1 MFGLSLKEKIKNGT
15 DEQIVELLAP
25 FLEERVSS
33 AVGFIN
39 NQDGLVVGYR
49 SYLVV
54 GDLMIPTENIMFDWP
69 YQPMPIPEAFKG
81 ATH

>member
-1 MFGLSLKEKIKNGT
+1 MFGLSLKEKIKTGT
-15 DEQIVELLAP
+15 DEQVVELLAP
-25 FLEERVSS
+25 FLKDRVSA

-39 NQDGLVVGYR
+39 NEDGLVIGYQ

-54 GDLMIPTENIMFDWP
+54 GDLMIPSDATMFDWP